1 MYYYS
6 PLLTTNS
13 FADIAR
19 PSLLMRSPLLK
30 CVQVEVF
37 CIATPAPEKIIIALA
52 DPFLL
57 QAGTSAGGKTL
68 NFV

>member
-1 MYYYS
+1 
-6 PLLTTNS
+6 LLTTNK

-19 PSLLMRSPLLK
+19 LNFLK

-37 CIATPAPEKIIIALA
+37 CIATPAPEKIIIIALA

-57 QAGTSAGGKTL
+57 QAGTSEGGKTL

>member
-6 PLLTTNS
+6 PLLTTNK

-19 PSLLMRSPLLK
+19 LNFLK
-30 CVQVEVF
+30 CAQIEIF
-37 CIATPAPEKIIIALA
+37 CIATPAPEKIIIIALA

-57 QAGTSAGGKTL
+57 QAGTSEWARTL
-68 NFV
+68 NFM

>member
-6 PLLTTNS
+6 PLLTTNK

-19 PSLLMRSPLLK
+19 LNFLK

>member
-1 MYYYS
+1 L
-6 PLLTTNS
+6 PTTNN

-19 PSLLMRSPLLK
+19 LNFLK

-37 CIATPAPEKIIIALA
+37 CIATPAPEKIIIIALA